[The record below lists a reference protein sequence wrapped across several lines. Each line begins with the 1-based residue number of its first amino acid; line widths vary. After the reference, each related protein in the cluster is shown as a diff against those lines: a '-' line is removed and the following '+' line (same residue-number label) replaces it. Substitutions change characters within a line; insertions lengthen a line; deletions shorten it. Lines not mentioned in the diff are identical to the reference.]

1 MMAGKKTGADATAAR
16 RTKTP
21 TRKARKSASEAASIK
36 ATVPRKGAVGK
47 QKPAVTRKART
58 PSKKGFVV
66 TKISRDYLSPFGR
79 SEVGVPLIRLA
90 VRTTSTP
97 SALTGPKSGK
107 AL

>member
-1 MMAGKKTGADATAAR
+1 MAAKKTSVGATAAR

-21 TRKARKSASEAASIK
+21 TRKPRKSASEAVSIK
-36 ATVPRKGAVGK
+36 ANVPRKDAAGKKKAAVEAK
-47 QKPAVTRKART
+47 RRT
-58 PSKKGFVV
+58 ASKKGFVV